1 MPASAA
7 LMDRAFQSAR
17 MAFFDF
23 APDPE
28 QPPGGLAGALR
39 WIGTRFGVRGLEEGG
54 LRALADAVVA
64 EDRAGFLDVFLPAGD
79 VSRAGEFRI
88 AHGDGRIVFVHFDV
102 CAGGP
107 GGDRAPHVFGTL
119 HDVSDLRRFEALL
132 NDAMREREMLLAVI
146 DACPISIAVADARR
160 PDTPLIYVNRIF
172 QTLTGYDRAEVMGRN
187 CRFLHGP
194 GTDDA
199 AVGVLHEA
207 IRTGSR
213 ADVRLL
219 NYRKDG
225 STFLNHLVLAP
236 IHDETGTLSA
246 YIGLQADVTDEARR
260 EEIDRQRQRVEALGR
275 MMGGVAHEINNLLQP
290 VTLMTE
296 ELMLRPH
303 GAADT
308 ACLRTI
314 LDCALSA
321 RRIIGDLLAF
331 SRPGGRETEVVDAA
345 ALLRD
350 ALVLVRKAVG
360 PAIVIRFED
369 RAGPADIRA
378 DRTAFTQVLLN
389 LASNAAAA
397 MAGEGT
403 IEVALALVPGGPS
416 RSEPRPQVRLTV
428 TDTGCGM
435 DAALL
440 ERAFEPFFTTK
451 PVGQG
456 TGLGL
461 SVAFGLVKEMG
472 GEIILES
479 MPGRGTTATVLL
491 PAVQGKLE
499 DGHDPRR

>member
-1 MPASAA
+1 
-7 LMDRAFQSAR
+7 

-23 APDPE
+23 LPDPGRG
-28 QPPGGLAGALR
+28 PDDLAGELR
-39 WIGTRFGVRGLEEGG
+39 WVGTRFGVRGLEESG
-54 LRALADAVVA
+54 LRVLADAVVA
-64 EDRAGFLDVFLPAGD
+64 EDRAAFLDIFLPGGES
-79 VSRAGEFRI
+79 SRAGEFRI
-88 AHGDGRIVFVHFDV
+88 AHGDGRIGFVHFDI
-102 CAGGP
+102 CCGGQGEGRP
-107 GGDRAPHVFGTL
+107 SHVFGTL
-119 HDVSDLRRFEALL
+119 HDVTDLRHFEALL

-246 YIGLQADVTDEARR
+246 YIGLQSDVTDEARR

-290 VTLMTE
+290 VTLLTE
-296 ELMLRPH
+296 ELMRRQRST
-303 GAADT
+303 ADT
-308 ACLRTI
+308 ACLHTI

-360 PAIVIRFED
+360 PGILIRFD
-369 RAGPADIRA
+369 DGGGTADIHA
-378 DRTAFTQVLLN
+378 DRTAFIQVLLN
-389 LASNAAAA
+389 LANNAAAA
-397 MAGEGT
+397 MGGEGT
-403 IEVALALVPGGPS
+403 IDVTLSVGPAPRGAGG
-416 RSEPRPQVRLTV
+416 QVRIAV
-428 TDTGCGM
+428 ADTGCGM
-435 DAALL
+435 DGALL

-479 MPGRGTTATVLL
+479 TPDRGTTAIVLL

-499 DGHDPRR
+499 DGHDSRR